1 MTRLQRYTKNALI
14 LVLASLFMRG
24 VSLAF
29 HAYVSREIGAEGMGL
44 FSLSMSVYGFAVTF
58 ATSGISLAVTR
69 LVAAA
74 IGANEAD
81 RVRAILRRAL
91 LWALFFGG
99 VASVCLFSFARP
111 IGLNLLRDARTV
123 PSLRLLSVSLVPI
136 ALSSVLSGYFTA
148 VRRVYRGALAQ
159 LFEQG
164 LRIALTSYLLLALLP
179 KGIEYACLA
188 LVGGSA
194 IAEFS
199 SFFFILIQYLIDR
212 KKHRLPP
219 LQNTR
224 VPQNAKIWGAIAH
237 IALPIAASAYVRSGL
252 VTVEHILIP
261 IALGAG
267 GAAPDEALASYGV
280 LHSMAIPLVLFPAA
294 ITSAFSSLLVP
305 EIAESAAAGEGKR
318 IRHISE
324 RAIRATLLFAILA
337 AAVLLSSASEIGQLF
352 YHSDEAGRYIRLLAP
367 VVVLMYLD
375 TTVDA
380 ILKGLGYQVY
390 SMFVN
395 IADSLLSILLVLL
408 LLPRMGAVGY
418 VLVVILAEL
427 FNLSLSLLRLLLAVS
442 PRIPLFCTLVAPTLA
457 AVGAA
462 TLAFFLFPAT
472 GTMGNFLTHAIALS
486 VLYVLLLFP
495 LGVLGGKSVSLL
507 FSTLFPLTFRK
518 RRATMK
524 EEKRK
529 KEGSQ

>member
-1 MTRLQRYTKNALI
+1 MTRLQRYCKNALI
-14 LVLASLFMRG
+14 LVFASLFMRG

-29 HAYVSREIGAEGMGL
+29 NAYVSREIGAEGMGL
-44 FSLSMSVYGFAVTF
+44 FALSMSVYGFAVTF
-58 ATSGISLAVTR
+58 ATSGINLAVTR

-74 IGANEAD
+74 LGAGESR
-81 RVRAILRRAL
+81 RVRPILRRAL
-91 LWALFFGG
+91 LWALLFGG

-111 IGLNLLRDARTV
+111 IGLNLLRDARTI
-123 PSLRLLSVSLVPI
+123 PSLRLLSLSLVPI

-199 SFFFILIQYLIDR
+199 SFFFILVQYLIDR
-212 KKHRLPP
+212 KKHKIPP
-219 LQNTR
+219 FQDTR
-224 VPQNAKIWGAIAH
+224 PPEKAKIWGAIAH
-237 IALPIAASAYVRSGL
+237 IALPIAASAYIRSGL

-267 GAAPDEALASYGV
+267 GAAPDAALASYGV

-305 EIAESAAAGEGKR
+305 EVAESAAAGEKLR
-318 IRHISE
+318 IRRISE

-337 AAVLLSSASEIGQLF
+337 AAVLLSSATEIGRLF

-380 ILKGLGYQVY
+380 MLKGLGYQVY

-427 FNLSLSLLRLLLAVS
+427 FNLSLSLLRLLFAVS
-442 PRIPLFCTLVAPTLA
+442 PRVPLFRTLVAPTLA
-457 AVGAA
+457 AIGAA
-462 TLAFFLFPAT
+462 TLSFWLFPAV
-472 GTMGNFLTHAIALS
+472 GTMGNFLTHVLSSS
-486 VLYVLLLFP
+486 VLYLVLLFP
-495 LGVLGGKSVSLL
+495 LGVLGRGSLRRL
-507 FSTLFPLTFRK
+507 FSALPPLTFGTK
-518 RRATMK
+518 RATIK
-524 EEKRK
+524 GK
-529 KEGSQ
+529 KT